1 MDTVER
7 DIDRVLTLLRNKI
20 RERNLTQLQVQDRLG
35 WGRSYISQLLT
46 KQKSL
51 RVEQVLRILDVIGV
65 STTEFFGE
73 LFYYQPTYPAAAG
86 GAAATAA
93 PGAAAAAPESSYREL
108 SDLLRGLLRVLI
120 ERKVIEPDDLQAAM
134 RAADAGTGDPPGNV
148 N

>member
-120 ERKVIEPDDLQAAM
+120 ERKVIEPDDLQAAI
-134 RAADAGTGDPPGNV
+134 RAADGGTGDPPGNV

>member
-1 MDTVER
+1 
-7 DIDRVLTLLRNKI
+7 
-20 RERNLTQLQVQDRLG
+20 
-35 WGRSYISQLLT
+35 
-46 KQKSL
+46 
-51 RVEQVLRILDVIGV
+51 VLRILDVIGV

-120 ERKVIEPDDLQAAM
+120 ERKVIEPDDLQAAI
-134 RAADAGTGDPPGNV
+134 RAADGGTGDPPGNV